1 METNNLY
8 YNSKYCA
15 TVPIESYGDQFKDY
29 LDSKLSGLA
38 NSDDFK
44 DIEKNLTEK
53 IDASDKHVISN
64 VHQIVNDS
72 TNKTIC
78 NIKNAVNDSTEET
91 ACNIQCAK
99 NEIIE
104 TIQTVGEDLTTLETN
119 INCSITQSADNVVK
133 AVETIAGNIESNLSN
148 AITVSADNVVKANEV
163 IAGNIES
170 NLSNYIDST
179 VEGLKTDLNE
189 SIDEATDN
197 IVQATDSIVSESA
210 EKLETNISEVVSST
224 SVKVENTVKNEST
237 LVKEKIAKMRED
249 LIAAINNSDSLTS
262 VGFSDL
268 NTSVIANK
276 EDAVYRINR
285 QANVNKQEVLNAIYG
300 EDFEPYTVYGGTVYN
315 IVHFGVQSLTEND
328 VINLPSVMV
337 NTYTPDV
344 TFSIKVKDVAVIGM
358 NDDATG
364 EIYTSARTQN
374 ELNIVFAYPKKYEA
388 TEIFDSIDD
397 NLTKSFEK
405 KDIQINGV
413 DYIVAM
419 QPSKVVNL
427 YDPQWETPLNY
438 TLNYLLKIG

>member
-1 METNNLY
+1 MENNNLY

-44 DIEKNLTEK
+44 TIEENLTKTIVNVETNIGDK
-53 IDASDKHVISN
+53 IDASDKHVICN

-78 NIKNAVNDSTEET
+78 NIKNAITESTEET
-91 ACNIQCAK
+91 VCNIQNAK
-99 NEIIE
+99 DEIVE
-104 TIQTVGEDLTTLETN
+104 TIQNVSGDLTCLEKN
-119 INCSITQSADNVVK
+119 INSSITTSADNVVK
-133 AVETIAGNIESNLSN
+133 AVEVIAGNIESNLSN
-148 AITVSADNVVKANEV
+148 AITQSA
-163 IAGNIES
+163 
-170 NLSNYIDST
+170 
-179 VEGLKTDLNE
+179 
-189 SIDEATDN
+189 DN

-210 EKLETNISEVVSST
+210 EKLETNISEVVAST
-224 SVKVENTVKNEST
+224 SANVENTVKNEST
-237 LVKEKIAKMRED
+237 LVKEKIAKIRED

-285 QANVNKQEVLNAIYG
+285 QASVNKEEVLNAIYG
-300 EDFEPYTVYGGTVYN
+300 KDFEPYTVYGGTVYN

-328 VINLPSVMV
+328 VINLPSVTV
-337 NTYTPDV
+337 NTYGPDV
-344 TFSIKVKDVAVIGM
+344 AFSIKIKDVAVIGM

-364 EIYTSARTQN
+364 EIYASARTQN

-388 TEIFDSIDD
+388 TEIYDSIDD

-427 YDPQWETPLNY
+427 YDPQWETPLDY